1 MKFNDYEKEQ
11 YMPNSA
17 SDEEIL
23 IGHKQK
29 TKSIYRVEKDFNVHD
44 TGFLCKFPFGSKN
57 KLLPVLITNNHVID
71 EEFIF
76 KTGVII
82 IKKDNEEAHYLYFN
96 DEKIIEGIILRKK
109 MI

>member
-29 TKSIYRVEKDFNVHD
+29 TKSIYRVEKDFNVHG

-57 KLLPVLITNNHVID
+57 KLLPVLITNNH
-71 EEFIF
+71 
-76 KTGVII
+76 
-82 IKKDNEEAHYLYFN
+82 
-96 DEKIIEGIILRKK
+96 ILMKNLFLK
-109 MI
+109 LELL